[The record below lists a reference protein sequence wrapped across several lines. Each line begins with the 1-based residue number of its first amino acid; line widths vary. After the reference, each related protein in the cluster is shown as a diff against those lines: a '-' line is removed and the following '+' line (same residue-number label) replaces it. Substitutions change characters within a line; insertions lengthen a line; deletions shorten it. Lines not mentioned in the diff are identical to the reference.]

1 MTEPL
6 EEDQP
11 LLQPSAEVHSIAA
24 REPLRSRLAAD
35 VEAFLARGGSIQEV
49 PRDYRADPPKR
60 PDTSYGR
67 GSI

>member
-1 MTEPL
+1 MNEPA
-6 EEDQP
+6 EDDQP
-11 LLQPSAEVHSIAA
+11 LSPPSAEVHSVAS

>member
-1 MTEPL
+1 MSDEL
-6 EEDQP
+6 EEQP
-11 LLQPSAEVHSIAA
+11 LVEPQAEVHSIIA
-24 REPLRSRLAAD
+24 RQPLRSRLAAD